1 MNNRSSSSRSSGS
14 FLDRIEWL
22 ATFSGSL
29 LMRVL
34 GPCLVVGLYL
44 LVGLQVYAYFTVIT
58 PLLKN
63 RIGTGFGL
71 IWIVVGLSLVYN
83 IVFNHFM
90 AVMLKPGGPKDTV
103 MIEKMRQEQK
113 NRAYRKDI
121 DLTEK
126 SKDERFEGL
135 SKNVKG
141 LLRYR
146 SKTVAQLEEF
156 WPKKCEP
163 CGMVKPARSHHCS
176 ICQRCVYLMDHHCP
190 WINNCVGMEN

>member
-1 MNNRSSSSRSSGS
+1 MNNRSNRSSGS

-29 LMRVL
+29 LMRLL

-90 AVMLKPGGPKDTV
+90 AVMLKPGGP
-103 MIEKMRQEQK
+103 
-113 NRAYRKDI
+113 
-121 DLTEK
+121 
-126 SKDERFEGL
+126 
-135 SKNVKG
+135 
-141 LLRYR
+141 
-146 SKTVAQLEEF
+146 
-156 WPKKCEP
+156 
-163 CGMVKPARSHHCS
+163 
-176 ICQRCVYLMDHHCP
+176 
-190 WINNCVGMEN
+190 